1 MRILLAMSGGVD
13 SSTVAHLLKKE
24 GHDVVGV
31 HFLLWMDPKAPAEA
45 QIQPKKC
52 CSTEMRNRVKRV
64 TEDLEIPLHQID
76 LSNEFKCEVVDPFLR
91 AYEKGLTPNP
101 CVLCNRIFKHA
112 QLIKLADEFG
122 CEKVATGH
130 YVRVKND
137 EDGMTHLLEAADATK
152 DQSYYL
158 YRLSQEQLKRSI
170 FPLGEMMKKDVI
182 KLARSFGIPLP
193 KDYQQSQDICFFP
206 EKEPHAFLD
215 RYLEEKPGDI
225 IDMKNEKRGKHRG
238 LFHYTEGQ
246 RKGLGIGGLKI
257 PLHVVRKDVESN
269 TIVVGTKEEAS
280 GSEFEAR
287 DLTWPSQ
294 VPEENVEL
302 EFDVRI
308 HALGER
314 IPAVIKY
321 DGEVMEV
328 KLKKPT
334 IGISPGQSVVVY
346 RDNEVIGGGVIGS

>member
-24 GHDVVGV
+24 GHEVIAV

-45 QIQPKKC
+45 QVLPKKC
-52 CSTEMRNRVKRV
+52 CSTEMKNRVKRV
-64 TEDLEIPLHQID
+64 SEDLEIPLHQID
-76 LSNEFKCEVVDPFLR
+76 LSNEFKCEVVDPFLD
-91 AYEKGLTPNP
+91 AYKKGLTPNP
-101 CVLCNRIFKHA
+101 CVVCNRIFKHA
-112 QLIKLADEFG
+112 QLTRLADEFG
-122 CEKVATGH
+122 CEKIATGH
-130 YVRVKND
+130 YVRLKTD
-137 EDGMTHLLEAADATK
+137 EDGMTHLLEASDSTK

-182 KLARSFGIPLP
+182 KLARSFDIPLP
-193 KDYQQSQDICFFP
+193 EDYQQSQDICFFP
-206 EKEPHAFLD
+206 EKEPHEFLD
-215 RYLEEKPGDI
+215 RYLEENSGDI
-225 IDMKNEKRGKHRG
+225 IDMENNKRGEHRG

-269 TIVVGTKEEAS
+269 TLVVGTKEETS
-280 GSEFEAR
+280 GMEFKAN
-287 DLTWPSQ
+287 DLSWPSS
-294 VPEENVEL
+294 VPEIDVDHK
-302 EFDVRI
+302 FDVRI

-314 IPAVIKY
+314 IPAALKHNGV
-321 DGEVMEV
+321 VMHV
-328 KLKKPT
+328 RLSKPT

-346 RDNEVIGGGVIGS
+346 REKEVVGGGIIC